1 MSYTITAPPT
11 KTPEEVSADAD
22 RAERAKVIDA
32 RVAELKAFEG
42 KTFAKNDGT
51 GMPVLVNKYIGI
63 HIIPSRGRAEYVFN
77 VEVKGHYNANVSAT
91 DFLAE
96 HHVIET
102 PVAATEPLPH

>member
-1 MSYTITAPPT
+1 MSDTITAPPIQ
-11 KTPEEVSADAD
+11 TPEEVAAAAA
-22 RAERAKVIDA
+22 RAERAKAIDA
-32 RVAELKAFEG
+32 RVAELKSFEG

-51 GMPVLVNKYIGI
+51 GLPVLVNKYIGI
-63 HIIPSRGRAEYVFN
+63 HICGGVATYLFN
-77 VEVKGHYNANVSAT
+77 VEVRGHYNANVSAT